1 MRSFK
6 LPILLLLFISMIG
19 NFAYAYDI
27 AVENEDGVTIYYN
40 WINDK
45 TELEVTSIGTSH
57 IKYEGSVSI
66 PETVTYNGQ
75 IYKVIRIG
83 SCAFEGC
90 SVLTSLTIPNSV
102 TSIGNNAFYGCI

>member
-6 LPILLLLFISMIG
+6 LPILLLLFMSMIG

-66 PETVTYNGQ
+66 PETVTYDEQ
-75 IYKVIRIG
+75 IYSVTNIG
-83 SCAFEGC
+83 DGAFIEC
-90 SVLTSLTIPNSV
+90 SKLTSVNIPNSV
-102 TSIGNNAFYGCI
+102 KNIGIDAFIYCI